1 MKNIIKKT
9 ACMLMSAV
17 MLTGMTSFTGLTS
30 FAAEDDTEYAVIDVS
45 NPYSY
50 KIPGAKE
57 AAQKKAKAP
66 SRAAKS
72 ALPAQYDSRDF
83 GFVTPVRNQGQ
94 TGTCWA
100 HSTMAAIE
108 SYELAN
114 GISDNTVNYSESHL
128 VWFALNPKDE
138 SGQSNANDGTNLGAD
153 AYDFGGNRMDSAI
166 TFANTEGINND
177 ADYPLYPYE
186 DEQYPFTEN
195 DRYTHTSGRGI
206 KDAVFLETPDEI
218 KQAIISNG
226 GVMTSFCYS
235 QQFEKSTYDSGHLYY
250 SYYCDTAYYSNH
262 AVTAVGWDDNYPAS
276 RFKTDPG
283 TDGAWLIKDSWG
295 TNSKDNGYFWISYAD
310 ASLDEFTAFS
320 TLSLEDNYNNY
331 SYTGITPVQLLSCTR
346 YSNIYTASGY
356 ELISTVG
363 ILNYTAEANYTVKI
377 YKNPGSSNPES
388 GTLAGTA
395 TRYLKNTGYYT
406 FEFSDIPLNPSDRFS
421 VVVSAASSNTFWVAL
436 ESSNAGEYTAHE
448 GESFRHN
455 GARWVS
461 TISAGYG
468 NTYIFVNTKCSHR
481 IEEESTASTCTV
493 HGHVSSVCTQ
503 CEKVISDTELP
514 LAPHNYTLNSSV
526 TDDEILRYRTC
537 ENCGASELLSRNAI
551 TKTVTAGNIIQMLFD
566 MIFAKIYSLFG
577 RSYRS

>member
-1 MKNIIKKT
+1 MKSTVKKIL
-9 ACMLMSAV
+9 CILMSTA
-17 MLTGMTSFTGLTS
+17 MLTGLTS
-30 FAAEDDTEYAVIDVS
+30 FTNIVSFAAQENTEYAVIDTS

-57 AAQKKAKAP
+57 AAQKNAKAP
-66 SRAAKS
+66 SRSAKS
-72 ALPAQYDSRDF
+72 SFPAQYDSRNY

-114 GISDNTVNYSESHL
+114 GISDSTVNYSESHL

-153 AYDFGGNRMDSAI
+153 AYEYGGNRMDSAI
-166 TFANTEGINND
+166 TLANTEGINND
-177 ADYPLYPYE
+177 ADYPLYPYD
-186 DEQYPFTEN
+186 DEQYPFTES
-195 DRYTHTSGRGI
+195 DRYTHSSGRGI
-206 KDAVFLETPDEI
+206 KDAEFLETADEI

-226 GVMTSFCYS
+226 GVTTSFCYA
-235 QQFEKSTYDSGHLYY
+235 QQFEKSVYESGHRYY
-250 SYYCDTAYYSNH
+250 SYYCDTAYQSNH

-283 TDGAWLIKDSWG
+283 SDGAWLIKDSWG
-295 TNSKDNGYFWISYAD
+295 TGSKDNGYFWISYAD
-310 ASLDEFTAFS
+310 ASLDEFTSFS
-320 TLSLEDNYNNY
+320 TLSLEENYKNY
-331 SYTGITPVQLLSCTR
+331 SYTGITPVQLLSCTK
-346 YSNIYTASGY
+346 YSNIYTSSGY

-363 ILNYTAEANYTVKI
+363 ILNYTPEANYTVKI
-377 YKNPGSSNPES
+377 YKNPGTTNPES

-406 FEFSDIPLNPSDRFS
+406 FEFNDIPLNPSEKFA
-421 VVVSAASSNTFWVAL
+421 VVVSASSSNTFWVAL
-436 ESSNAGEYTAHE
+436 ESSGAGAYTAHE

-461 TISAGYG
+461 TISSGYG
-468 NTYIFVNTKCSHR
+468 NTYIFVNTKCNHQTVTETS
-481 IEEESTASTCTV
+481 ESTCSV

-503 CEKVISDTELP
+503 CEKVITDTELP
-514 LAPHNYTLNSSV
+514 LAPHSYTFNSYI
-526 TDDEILRYRTC
+526 TGDEILRYRTC
-537 ENCGASELLSRNAI
+537 ENCGASELLSRSAV
-551 TKTVTAGNIIQMLFD
+551 TKTVPIGNFIQMLFD
-566 MIFAKIYSLFG
+566 LIFAKIYSLFG
-577 RSYRS
+577 QSY